1 MTPQRP
7 APAGVPGF
15 RHRQGRLAE
24 PRTARHTLSKSA
36 AFRVT
41 VAMMVLF
48 TYASAVATPLYGV
61 YQARWGFSAATL
73 TAVFAIYMLFLLA
86 TLLVFGS
93 LSDHIGRRPL
103 IIAAIAVNVA
113 AFVLFLVASS
123 GPAKVAPVSGTMRR
137 RPGRGRRGRAVRP
150 GRLRGGRPGV
160 REGPGSRG
168 AHREA
173 PRIVGVRLE
182 RRDRDTQPV
191 GEGQGGEQ
199 TVERGLAAGAVQPIA
214 VVPSPASGRLQSRT
228 RCPSSASLAAAADS
242 ARWCCSTSA
251 SGVPAGTSTSNST
264 RTSMLSSF

>member
-1 MTPQRP
+1 MIPQRP
-7 APAGVPGF
+7 APTGVPGF

-123 GPAKVAPVSGTMRR
+123 GPARSRRSAGRCAGGLGEVAEVERFAQGGFEAVD
-137 RPGRGRRGRAVRP
+137 PGQGRAGKP
-150 GRLRGGRPGV
+150 GCL
-160 REGPGSRG
+160 SRG
-168 AHREA
+168 PPDRWGA
-173 PRIVGVRLE
+173 PR
-182 RRDRDTQPV
+182 
-191 GEGQGGEQ
+191 
-199 TVERGLAAGAVQPIA
+199 AA
-214 VVPSPASGRLQSRT
+214 
-228 RCPSSASLAAAADS
+228 
-242 ARWCCSTSA
+242 
-251 SGVPAGTSTSNST
+251 
-264 RTSMLSSF
+264 

>member
-15 RHRQGRLAE
+15 RHRQGRLGE

-48 TYASAVATPLYGV
+48 IYASAAPTPLYGV

-73 TAVFAIYMLFLLA
+73 TAVFAIYIVFLLA

-113 AFVLFLVASS
+113 AFVLFLVANGAGPLEGVAVGATANTLGAVLLDLRPRGGVAPLMSS
-123 GPAKVAPVSGTMRR
+123 IAPVAGLAVGALLTSVLAQYGPAPTRLTWWLLLGTFAAALVLVAVMPESGTRQPGALASMRPHVSVP
-137 RPGRGRRGRAVRP
+137 RPARGAFTRAVP
-150 GRLRGGRPGV
+150 AIVAVWALGGFYLSL
-160 REGPGSRG
+160 GP
-168 AHREA
+168 
-173 PRIVGVRLE
+173 
-182 RRDRDTQPV
+182 
-191 GEGQGGEQ
+191 
-199 TVERGLAAGAVQPIA
+199 
-214 VVPSPASGRLQSRT
+214 
-228 RCPSSASLAAAADS
+228 SLAAV
-242 ARWCCSTSA
+242 TQ
-251 SGVPAGTSTSNST
+251 
-264 RTSMLSSF
+264 

>member
-24 PRTARHTLSKSA
+24 LRTARHTLSKSA

-150 GRLRGGRPGV
+150 GWLQGGRPGS
-160 REGPGSRG
+160 GKD
-168 AHREA
+168 REA
-173 PRIVGVRLE
+173 GCSSTGRRRVAGVRLE

-199 TVERGLAAGAVQPIA
+199 TVERGLAAGAVRPDCGRSVA
-214 VVPSPASGRLQSRT
+214 GERPSPEPDEVPVLGALGR
-228 RCPSSASLAAAADS
+228 
-242 ARWCCSTSA
+242 
-251 SGVPAGTSTSNST
+251 GG
-264 RTSMLSSF
+264 